1 MVELN
6 QSKRR
11 MSADLLK
18 VGINRVRFDPEQLD
32 RVDEAVT
39 RADVRR
45 LIHSGVIWV
54 EQRKGISTGRKNL
67 LREKKRL
74 RGRGAGSKKGPKRA
88 RMPRK
93 DRWVAQVRVLR
104 GYLKLLKQR
113 GELPPDQLKLLY
125 KKVKGGEIRSMRR
138 MRELIAESRSR

>member
-1 MVELN
+1 MN

-18 VGINRVRFDPEQLD
+18 VGLNRVKFDPEQLD
-32 RVDEAVT
+32 RIDEAVT
-39 RADVRR
+39 REDLRR
-45 LIHSGVIWV
+45 LIHSGAIRAV
-54 EQRKGISTGRKNL
+54 QAKGISSGRKNL
-67 LREKKRL
+67 RKEKKRL
-74 RGRGAGSKKGPKRA
+74 RGSGAGSKKGAKGA

-104 GYLKLLKQR
+104 GYLKHLKQR
-113 GELPPDQLKLLY
+113 GELPPDQLKTLY

>member
-1 MVELN
+1 MN

-11 MSADLLK
+11 MAADLLK
-18 VGINRVRFDPEQLD
+18 VGLNRVKFDPEQLD

-39 RADVRR
+39 REDLRR
-45 LIHSGVIWV
+45 LIHSGVIWA
-54 EQRKGISTGRKNL
+54 QQTKGISRGRKNL
-67 LREKKRL
+67 LKEKKRK
-74 RGRGAGSKKGPKRA
+74 RGKGAGSKKGAKTA

-93 DRWVAQVRVLR
+93 DKWVTQVRVLR
-104 GYLKLLKQR
+104 GYLKLLKNR

>member
-1 MVELN
+1 LN

-18 VGINRVRFDPEQLD
+18 VGLNRVKFDPEQID
-32 RVDEAVT
+32 RIEEAVT
-39 RADVRR
+39 REDLRR
-45 LIHSGVIWV
+45 LIHSGAIWAV
-54 EQRKGISTGRKNL
+54 QAKGISSARKNVL
-67 LREKKRL
+67 KEKKRY
-74 RGRGAGSKKGPKRA
+74 RGSGAGSKKGPKGA

-104 GYLKLLKQR
+104 GYLKHLKTR
-113 GELPPDQLKLLY
+113 GELPQEQQKALY

-138 MRELIAESRSR
+138 LKELIAESRSR